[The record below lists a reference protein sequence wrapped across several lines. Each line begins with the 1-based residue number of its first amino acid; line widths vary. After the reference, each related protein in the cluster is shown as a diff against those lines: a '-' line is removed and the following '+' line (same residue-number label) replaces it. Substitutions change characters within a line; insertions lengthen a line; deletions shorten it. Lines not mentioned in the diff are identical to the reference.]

1 MQDKEIIWIDGY
13 GSSRMV
19 TRYTIDNLACKYC
32 GSKNIV
38 KYGTYNGVQRWW
50 CKKCKRK
57 FVDTN
62 TLYKMKTPIDQ
73 IGGALSMYYRGMSLD
88 DIGEHLEQQYGNRL
102 TDAGIYNWVVR
113 FSKDAVEEAKKQTPD
128 VGDVW
133 VADETV
139 LKIGGRNIWFWDL
152 ICAKTRFLLASHIS
166 ARRTTQDAKILAEEA
181 SKRAGKHP
189 RFIVTDKL
197 QAYLDAFEQ
206 VWGADATHLQSRG
219 LSAPNLNTNLIER
232 FHETLK
238 QRTKVM
244 RSFKNKKTAKLLLDG
259 FLVHYNYFRPHE
271 ALNDRTPAE
280 VAGIKFVYKDWQDV
294 VRGEA
299 KTQEREVGDDEPQPK
314 IQQSRASPISTPYR
328 VKHYRKPKRAKRRA
342 YIEPSFREIRVV
354 KGVR

>member
-57 FVDTN
+57 FVDAN
-62 TLYKMKTPIDQ
+62 TLYKMKTPISQ

-102 TDAGIYNWVVR
+102 TDAGIYNWIVR
-113 FSKDAVEEAKKQTPD
+113 FSKEAVEEAKKQMPS

-152 ICAKTRFLLASHIS
+152 IDAKTRFLLGPPTFQPSEPRKTLWCL
-166 ARRTTQDAKILAEEA
+166 RR
-181 SKRAGKHP
+181 KH
-189 RFIVTDKL
+189 T
-197 QAYLDAFEQ
+197 
-206 VWGADATHLQSRG
+206 RG
-219 LSAPNLNTNLIER
+219 L
-232 FHETLK
+232 
-238 QRTKVM
+238 
-244 RSFKNKKTAKLLLDG
+244 
-259 FLVHYNYFRPHE
+259 
-271 ALNDRTPAE
+271 
-280 VAGIKFVYKDWQDV
+280 
-294 VRGEA
+294 
-299 KTQEREVGDDEPQPK
+299 
-314 IQQSRASPISTPYR
+314 ASL
-328 VKHYRKPKRAKRRA
+328 
-342 YIEPSFREIRVV
+342 
-354 KGVR
+354 